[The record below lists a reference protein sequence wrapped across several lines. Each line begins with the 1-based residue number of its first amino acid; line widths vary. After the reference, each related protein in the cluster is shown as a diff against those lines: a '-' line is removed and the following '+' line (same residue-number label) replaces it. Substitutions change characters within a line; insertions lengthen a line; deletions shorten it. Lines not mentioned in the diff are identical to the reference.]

1 MAEERLQKILAQ
13 AGIASRRKAEVLMLE
28 GRVSVNGET
37 VNGMG
42 AKADAER
49 DQIKVDGAL
58 IHLPKRHVYVA
69 LHKPREVVT
78 TVTDPQGRTTVM
90 HFVKGVRERVF
101 PVGRLDY
108 HSEGLLLLTTDGEFA
123 NRITSPAGHVE
134 KVYVVKSNG
143 RLSDEQ
149 MEDFRKGIPLHGRRT
164 APAHI
169 KLIRQGDNPWYEVRL
184 TEGRQNQI
192 RIMFKHFHRL
202 VEKLRRVRIGFL
214 TLSGLEPG
222 MWRYLEAQET
232 ERLLR
237 MVHLEVPVSRHAAH
251 ASGHDKTT
259 PREHPEPAPEPAPP
273 PVRKAPAQRPAPR
286 QERRPAA
293 AGSAARGS
301 SAQKYRT
308 RRPVSRENPP
318 NAPEQERR
326 PAAAGSPSRGN
337 ASQQYRA
344 QRPPSGERPR
354 PASEQDRRPA
364 AAGSPSR
371 GKPYQKQRPQRP
383 PSGESPRRTPEQERR
398 PAPSG
403 APPRGNAS
411 QKYRTQRPASGERPR
426 PASEQDRRPAP
437 PGSVPR
443 GNASQQYRAQRP
455 PSGERPRPAS
465 EQDRRPAPPGSP
477 SRRESSQ
484 KYGANRPPSRE
495 QPTPSQKPSR
505 RPFSGWPAPNKHK
518 R

>member
-237 MVHLEVPVSRHAAH
+237 LVHLEAPASRHAAH

-286 QERRPAA
+286 
-293 AGSAARGS
+293 
-301 SAQKYRT
+301 
-308 RRPVSRENPP
+308 
-318 NAPEQERR
+318 QERR

>member
-13 AGIASRRKAEVLMLE
+13 AGMASRRKAEQLMLE

-37 VNGMG
+37 ITAMG

-49 DQIKVDGAL
+49 DHIKVDGAL
-58 IHLPKRHVYVA
+58 IHIPKRHVYVA
-69 LHKPREVVT
+69 LNKPREVVT
-78 TVTDPQGRTTVM
+78 TVSDPQGRTTVM

-108 HSEGLLLLTTDGEFA
+108 NSEGLLLLTTDGEFA
-123 NRITSPAGHVE
+123 NRVTSPAGHVE

-143 RLSDEQ
+143 HLSEQ
-149 MEDFRKGIPLHGRRT
+149 QLEDFRQGIPLHGRRT
-164 APAHI
+164 APARI

-237 MVHLEVPVSRHAAH
+237 LVHLEAPASRHAAH

-273 PVRKAPAQRPAPR
+273 PVRQAPAPRPAPR

-293 AGSAARGS
+293 TGSPQRGNTS
-301 SAQKYRT
+301 QKYRT

-318 NAPEQERR
+318 HAPEQERR
-326 PAAAGSPSRGN
+326 PAAAGSPPRSN

-354 PASEQDRRPA
+354 PASEQDRWPA
-364 AAGSPSR
+364 PPGSAPR

-383 PSGESPRRTPEQERR
+383 PSGETPRRTPEQNRR
-398 PAPSG
+398 PAPPG
-403 APPRGNAS
+403 APPRGKSS
-411 QKYRTQRPASGERPR
+411 QQYGSKRPPSSQRPR
-426 PASEQDRRPAP
+426 PAPQQDRRPAP
-437 PGSVPR
+437 AGSPPR
-443 GNASQQYRAQRP
+443 GNSSQQYGSKRP
-455 PSGERPRPAS
+455 S
-465 EQDRRPAPPGSP
+465 
-477 SRRESSQ
+477 
-484 KYGANRPPSRE
+484 SRE
-495 QPTPSQKPSR
+495 PSPPSQKPAR
-505 RPFSGWPAPNKHK
+505 RPSSGRPAPNKHK